1 MFLALWIT
9 CGAALAGLVVWR
21 LRAAATTLRTILAE
35 LPDTDADAASD
46 TTAAAQPTPE
56 PAGLAW
62 PHPPRRL
69 WADR

>member
-21 LRAAATTLRTILAE
+21 LRVAATTLRTILAE
-35 LPDTDADAASD
+35 TPDTDAPDISAG
-46 TTAAAQPTPE
+46 AQPAAE